1 NLIKSVNFQYLKN
14 LNIIFLTHSPLIL
27 SDIISNNVLY
37 LNKVGKREEKVS
49 FAANIVNLYADSF
62 FIGDYLIGDYA
73 RNKINETIEWLND
86 LKNKKI
92 RIEELDKI
100 KKLNSIQI
108 AEKNQ
113 ITESIKKLSAFSKDH
128 LQLIKIID
136 EPIIKNKLLE

>member
-1 NLIKSVNFQYLKN
+1 
-14 LNIIFLTHSPLIL
+14 
-27 SDIISNNVLY
+27 
-37 LNKVGKREEKVS
+37 
-49 FAANIVNLYADSF
+49 NLYADSF

-136 EPIIKNKLLE
+136 EPIIKNKLLEMYSEMFGNDVRREY